1 MELQIKTH
9 SMKLDDGLRE
19 YIGKRVEKLD
29 RINERITEAKFEL
42 REEPHHNP
50 TVRYVG
56 QFTIVTSRGILRA
69 EEKNADPN
77 TVVDLVTDKMAR
89 QIRRFHD
96 RKINR
101 TKREAVNLGLLAADQ
116 AEQGEL
122 VMSPDTDT
130 GFDAD
135 GEMTTTIIRSKRFS
149 VLPMSSEE
157 AAEQMELLGHDF
169 FVFFNPESS
178 QMNVLYRRRDGAL
191 GLLEPE
197 LA

>member
-1 MELQIKTH
+1 MQLQIKTH

-19 YIGKRVEKLD
+19 YIEKRVAKLD
-29 RINERITEAKFEL
+29 RIDERVTEAKFEL
-42 REEPHHNP
+42 REQAHHNP

-56 QFTIVTSRGILRA
+56 QFTIVTPRGILRV

-96 RKINR
+96 RKVNR
-101 TKREAVNLGLLAADQ
+101 AKRASTSLGVLAADQ
-116 AEQGEL
+116 SDTLGAADEVE
-122 VMSPDTDT
+122 PDIETS
-130 GFDAD
+130 GA
-135 GEMTTTIIRSKRFS
+135 IIRSKRFP
-149 VLPMSSEE
+149 VLPMNSEE

-178 QMNVLYRRRDGAL
+178 QMNVLYRRKDGAL